1 MSSADIRDVTL
12 MLSPSR
18 D

>member
-1 MSSADIRDVTL
+1 MSSADIKDVTL